1 MSDVVAKNGLMRHL
15 LAIATMSRP
24 FMFMGSFMATYSVPL
39 SSGSNWKGIIVY
51 VRRISG
57 RTACRTSMGM
67 VIS

>member
-1 MSDVVAKNGLMRHL
+1 M
-15 LAIATMSRP
+15 ATMSRP